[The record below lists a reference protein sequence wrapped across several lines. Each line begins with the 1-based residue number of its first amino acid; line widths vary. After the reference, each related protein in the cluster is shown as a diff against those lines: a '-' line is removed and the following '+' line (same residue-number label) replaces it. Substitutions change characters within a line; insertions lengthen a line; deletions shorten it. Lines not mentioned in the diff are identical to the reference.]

1 MAGNEPTGMG
11 RYTKGAILGEGTF
24 GVVFKAT
31 DTVVCRSVQG
41 PRVAHWLTRSA
52 RVQTNQVVAMKKIRL
67 GKYKE
72 VRAHPRPPLVAGFSF
87 SRTNTGPAPP
97 ALPPS
102 TPTPALASA
111 FLTPA
116 CLARA

>member
-1 MAGNEPTGMG
+1 MAGGDDMPAGMS

-31 DTVVCRSVQG
+31 DTVVRCSLPFHSSPACR
-41 PRVAHWLTRSA
+41 PLLTRGV

-72 VRAHPRPPLVAGFSF
+72 VRPRRQAVGRAFARLQHKPQLVA
-87 SRTNTGPAPP
+87 APCLL
-97 ALPPS
+97 LPPRS
-102 TPTPALASA
+102 SSPP
-111 FLTPA
+111 P
-116 CLARA
+116 C

>member
-72 VRAHPRPPLVAGFSF
+72 VRAHPPPL